1 MLAALRAD
9 HPDIFKFINAK
20 IDEKKLTNFNISV
33 LIPDSVMEAYE
44 NDEEVE
50 LSNGEKI
57 QASEI
62 ITAIAEA
69 AWRSGE
75 PGLLF
80 IDTMNRHNPD
90 PQNGKIVASNP
101 CEHRCT
107 A

>member
-9 HPDIFKFINAK
+9 HPDIFKFISAK

-44 NDEEVE
+44 NDEEVT
-50 LSNGEKI
+50 LTNGKTVG
-57 QASEI
+57 ASEI

-80 IDTMNRHNPD
+80 IDTMNARNPE
-90 PQNGKIVASNP
+90 PENGDIVCVNP